1 MKICVAQ
8 IRPAKGDIGSNIDKH
23 KKLIDL
29 AVSNGA
35 DIIVFP
41 ELSLTGY
48 EPALAEALATTQD
61 DSRFD
66 GFQIIS
72 DAGQII
78 IGVGVPTK
86 TGAGICISMVVFQPG
101 QPRQTYSKKH
111 LHADE
116 EPFFV
121 SGQNLATLK
130 AGKTDIALAICYELS
145 IPEHPEN
152 AFRNGAEVYIASVAK
167 SAGGVEKSFPILSGI
182 ARQYSMTVL
191 MSNCT
196 GPCAD
201 GECAGKTAIWHSDG
215 LLAGQLNG
223 TDEGILMIDR
233 ETRELTAK
241 TV

>member
-1 MKICVAQ
+1 MKVCVAQ
-8 IRPAKGDIGSNIDKH
+8 TRPAKGDIASNIDKH
-23 KKLIDL
+23 RKLIDL

-48 EPALAEALATTQD
+48 EPALAEVLATTQD

-66 GFQIIS
+66 GFQAIS

-78 IGVGVPTK
+78 IGVGVPTR
-86 TGAGICISMVVFQPG
+86 TEAGICISMVVFQPNR
-101 QPRQTYSKKH
+101 PRQTYSKKH

-121 SGQNLATLK
+121 SGPNLDTLK
-130 AGKTDIALAICYELS
+130 IGKTSIALAICYELS

-152 AFRNGAEVYIASVAK
+152 AFRSGAEVYIASVAK
-167 SAGGVEKSFPILSGI
+167 SVAGVERSLPILSGI
-182 ARQYSMTVL
+182 ARQYAMTVL

-196 GPCAD
+196 GPCD
-201 GECAGKTAIWHSDG
+201 GSESAGKTAIWHTDG
-215 LLAGQLNG
+215 TMAGQLNG
-223 TDEGILMIDR
+223 TDEGILMVDT
-233 ETRELTAK
+233 ETRELFAK
-241 TV
+241 TA